1 VSRRKIS
8 FWLGALSL
16 TGWFPWHMGSGFTPG
31 RRVFCME
38 LVPLSIHLLGAFEV
52 RVRGAAMR
60 SGRTRSVDWLL
71 ALLVLRQGRGYPQ
84 GGWISRSWLAGT
96 FWPESREAQALSN
109 LRRNLMDLRE
119 ALGPEA
125 DRLRTPNRATLG
137 FDLTGADVDVV
148 RFDGALAAGDEG
160 SLQEAVALYRGP
172 LLEGCLEEWVFP
184 ERASRAEA
192 CLQALETLADRAAER
207 GDPGAAL
214 SYLAQAAALDP
225 LRDSTQRRRMQQLTA
240 SGDLPAA
247 LLTYREHR
255 LRLHRELNEEP
266 DPETSQLFQELR
278 TGARRIG
285 RRAGDRATG
294 ERGDGGT
301 GQADKV
307 KISLS
312 AAPPIQPAP
321 LPRPLTALIGR
332 DQEVQE
338 VVRSVRASRLVT
350 LVGGGGVGKTRLAIQ
365 VAEELADDFPEG
377 VAFIELASFAD
388 PALLPAAI
396 VTALGVR
403 EAEAAAGAGLPGPEP
418 LLQALCGWLALHPVL
433 LVLDN
438 CEHLVQA
445 AAELIHELLAACPA
459 LRVLATSRQRL
470 GLTGEAV
477 WRVPSLPAPD
487 PDRLPADAQNAV
499 EAVLSYPAVQL
510 FVERA
515 AAARSEFRLA
525 QREDAVA
532 VARICRRLD
541 GIPLALELAAARLSL
556 LTLPQIAA
564 RLDDRFRLLTGGSRV
579 ALPRQQTLRALID
592 WSYHLLPEAERAL
605 LCRLSIFAG
614 GWTLEAAEAVCGFA
628 GVRGQGSGASPDG
641 PVLTPDPWPLT
652 PDVLDLLSALEEKS
666 LVLVEAGALGLRYRM
681 LETVREYAGQRLAS
695 SGELAGMRQR
705 HRDWYLQLAEQTRA
719 VAHGG
724 VAGDLDKAALL
735 SRLEAERENLWAAL
749 AWCQEEADVELA
761 QGTPGTAAETGLR
774 LASALFWFWVHRGYL
789 TDGLQWLEGAL
800 ARTADSPSDLRVHAL
815 WAASHLASAGGR
827 RELSRS
833 FLRSARED
841 QEKALIRARASGDRG
856 EMAQAL
862 LQLANLS
869 RELSDI
875 DTADRLAR
883 EARELLEAVGDRVG
897 VVRALQTISGIAL
910 EREDREAAR
919 PLLEERLAIS
929 RELGDLDFLVH
940 ALGALGHLARDEGD
954 YPHAQA
960 YYTESLSLRQQAGFA
975 MATAQSL
982 EDLGALAGRMQQP
995 ERAVRLLGAAEA
1007 FCETLGA
1014 HPPVTIAAEYE
1025 HAEAAGRAALGE
1037 AAFAAAWAEGRAMA
1051 LEQAVEY
1058 ALGED

>member
-1 VSRRKIS
+1 
-8 FWLGALSL
+8 
-16 TGWFPWHMGSGFTPG
+16 
-31 RRVFCME
+31 
-38 LVPLSIHLLGAFEV
+38 
-52 RVRGAAMR
+52 
-60 SGRTRSVDWLL
+60 
-71 ALLVLRQGRGYPQ
+71 
-84 GGWISRSWLAGT
+84 
-96 FWPESREAQALSN
+96 
-109 LRRNLMDLRE
+109 
-119 ALGPEA
+119 
-125 DRLRTPNRATLG
+125 
-137 FDLTGADVDVV
+137 
-148 RFDGALAAGDEG
+148 
-160 SLQEAVALYRGP
+160 
-172 LLEGCLEEWVFP
+172 
-184 ERASRAEA
+184 
-192 CLQALETLADRAAER
+192 
-207 GDPGAAL
+207 
-214 SYLAQAAALDP
+214 
-225 LRDSTQRRRMQQLTA
+225 
-240 SGDLPAA
+240 
-247 LLTYREHR
+247 
-255 LRLHRELNEEP
+255 
-266 DPETSQLFQELR
+266 
-278 TGARRIG
+278 
-285 RRAGDRATG
+285 
-294 ERGDGGT
+294 
-301 GQADKV
+301 
-307 KISLS
+307 
-312 AAPPIQPAP
+312 
-321 LPRPLTALIGR
+321 
-332 DQEVQE
+332 
-338 VVRSVRASRLVT
+338 
-350 LVGGGGVGKTRLAIQ
+350 
-365 VAEELADDFPEG
+365 
-377 VAFIELASFAD
+377 
-388 PALLPAAI
+388 
-396 VTALGVR
+396 
-403 EAEAAAGAGLPGPEP
+403 
-418 LLQALCGWLALHPVL
+418 
-433 LVLDN
+433 
-438 CEHLVQA
+438 
-445 AAELIHELLAACPA
+445 
-459 LRVLATSRQRL
+459 
-470 GLTGEAV
+470 
-477 WRVPSLPAPD
+477 
-487 PDRLPADAQNAV
+487 
-499 EAVLSYPAVQL
+499 
-510 FVERA
+510 
-515 AAARSEFRLA
+515 
-525 QREDAVA
+525 
-532 VARICRRLD
+532 
-541 GIPLALELAAARLSL
+541 
-556 LTLPQIAA
+556 
-564 RLDDRFRLLTGGSRV
+564 
-579 ALPRQQTLRALID
+579 
-592 WSYHLLPEAERAL
+592 
-605 LCRLSIFAG
+605 
-614 GWTLEAAEAVCGFA
+614 
-628 GVRGQGSGASPDG
+628 
-641 PVLTPDPWPLT
+641 
-652 PDVLDLLSALEEKS
+652 
-666 LVLVEAGALGLRYRM
+666 LGLRYRM

-910 EREDREAAR
+910 ERGDREAAR

-1025 HAEAAGRAALGE
+1025 HAVAAGRTALGE
-1037 AAFAAAWAEGRAMA
+1037 AAYAAAWAEGRAMA